1 MQTLIP
7 KEEEIMNIFWK
18 LDCPFIISDILKAN
32 PDLSRNTVAKVLVSL
47 EKKGYIKVNS
57 IRKTVTRTGR
67 AYIAAITKKEYEEK
81 NALIKAVSDGTSMT
95 QATLSFLSTLLQ
107 SENLDDSFLSELEAM
122 ILEYKN
128 QKE

>member
-18 LDCPFIISDILKAN
+18 LDCPCIISDILKAN
-32 PDLSRNTVAKVLVSL
+32 PDLSRNTVAKVLISL